1 MAVNF
6 GLLQQAAPVSA
17 FFQGQQD
24 IRAEQDRN
32 ALRQQQ
38 AQQLAMQQ
46 ENALALRES
55 RMALADERRAAAA
68 KAAESQGW
76 LSKVTA
82 LFESNNMPLNLQTA
96 RQGQLYAIRSG
107 NKEAVEMMNKTVQAL
122 EEREA
127 LAAAFGPQAA
137 APGAAPAVA
146 PAVAPTNALAAPPQG
161 PAPAVAPAA
170 GVSRERLQAIIADPN
185 APKAVVDR
193 AKALLTTLPKEPGV
207 PTHIQEF
214 EAFQK
219 MTPAQQASYL
229 TFREKQTPKTTVS
242 VGVSTEKKYGEQ
254 FAGNVAKADEALWSA
269 AQDAPFAAENANRI
283 LSTLASGKAIT
294 GPLADVKLNIARALN
309 VAGADNAEMIS
320 KTEALVTSMAENTL
334 NAIKTSGLGTGQGFT
349 DKDLKFLQEA
359 KSGNINF
366 QPDTIR
372 QLAELAHRAAEKT
385 AEKWSG
391 RVKQIPKS
399 ALEGTGVSTEPIT
412 VPKRASSVTA
422 TARPSG
428 VGPDW
433 TLMRDANGRKAWVSP
448 DGKQHKEVQ

>member
-32 ALRQQQ
+32 VLRQQQ

-55 RMALADERRAAAA
+55 RMALAEERRAAAA

-107 NKEAVEMMNKTVQAL
+107 NKEAVEMMNRTVQAL

-137 APGAAPAVA
+137 APDAAPVVA
-146 PAVAPTNALAAPPQG
+146 PAVAPTNALAAPPQA
-161 PAPAVAPAA
+161 PAPVVAPAVAPAA

-193 AKALLTTLPKEPGV
+193 AKVLLTTLPKEPSA
-207 PTHIQEF
+207 PTAIQEF

-219 MTPAQQASYL
+219 MTPEQQAAY
-229 TFREKQTPKTTVS
+229 
-242 VGVSTEKKYGEQ
+242 
-254 FAGNVAKADEALWSA
+254 
-269 AQDAPFAAENANRI
+269 
-283 LSTLASGKAIT
+283 
-294 GPLADVKLNIARALN
+294 
-309 VAGADNAEMIS
+309 
-320 KTEALVTSMAENTL
+320 
-334 NAIKTSGLGTGQGFT
+334 
-349 DKDLKFLQEA
+349 
-359 KSGNINF
+359 
-366 QPDTIR
+366 
-372 QLAELAHRAAEKT
+372 LAHRTALQPKPAQTTIKLPEQEKAFETELGKGQAKKLLDDKAVAEDAASIIGTVQQGRQLLQSGMITGFGAEALTQIGAALNQAGISFAADSVANTQAFAANMAQNVGRIIKQFGAGTGLSNADREYAEKMAGGKIT
-385 AEKWSG
+385 LD
-391 RVKQIPKS
+391 RKS
-399 ALEGTGVSTEPIT
+399 IERILDINERAARNVISSYN
-412 VPKRASSVTA
+412 KRASSVKTNVPLTIEMPA
-422 TARPSG
+422 AAPPPAAPSERPSLQDIFQ
-428 VGPDW
+428 PK
-433 TLMRDANGRKAWVSP
+433 R
-448 DGKQHKEVQ
+448 